1 MTISPSLRPILG
13 VLAAIIVISAVVV
26 VATMSVT
33 VEPLHPTPV
42 PTLPPAPAATPTA
55 VAGRAV
61 RAGSIPAL
69 LTALADDS
77 ITDITVANGTYHVSA
92 AGLQMPD
99 SLWIGAAF
107 AGRTRPVTVRAE
119 TPGGVTIDGGGE
131 PYFGGISFDEGA
143 HDQTWEGFVFANGT
157 PTETGVIT
165 FGGYSGMVAAHHI
178 TLRNLTFLSSLTGS
192 ATTTGG
198 PSTDHAIY
206 VSKAAGG
213 PHDLVF
219 EDITVDGRG
228 GLGAIHFFSHVRR
241 QPECL
246 ERVGP
251 RVDGD
256 WDPAGHHP
264 VGLHPAPNIVIDHA
278 TVTDALSYGVRYEDP
293 GSDIFLANVT
303 TTGSGR
309 QGFHSSMGSNP
320 PGIVFIGDTLE

>member
-1 MTISPSLRPILG
+1 M
-13 VLAAIIVISAVVV
+13 
-26 VATMSVT
+26 
-33 VEPLHPTPV
+33 
-42 PTLPPAPAATPTA
+42 
-55 VAGRAV
+55 

-119 TPGGVTIDGGGE
+119 TPGGVTLDGGGA
-131 PYFGGISFDEGA
+131 PFFGGISFDEGA

-157 PTETGVIT
+157 PTETGVVT
-165 FGGYSGMVAAHHI
+165 FGGYSGMAAAHHI

-228 GLGAIHFFSHVRR
+228 GLASAIHFFSHDDASPNAWNVWVRGLTVTGT
-241 QPECL
+241 QQAIIL
-246 ERVGP
+246 
-251 RVDGD
+251 
-256 WDPAGHHP
+256 WDST
-264 VGLHPAPNIVIDHA
+264 LHNIVIDHA

-309 QGFHSSMGSNP
+309 QGFHSSLGSNP